1 MARSQHG
8 SHTGIWHDP
17 HRWQDATRRAAPSL
31 SRREWLGFAGV
42 AALVYAAGLRPAAG
56 QQAKRLFLRP
66 AEEQWL
72 AAAVDRILPRD
83 EWPSATEAGVLDY
96 LDFQLATDWG
106 GGQGLYR
113 QGPHRLGTESQGY
126 QLPYTPA
133 ELYRNVLASLAKE
146 PEFAGF
152 ATASAS
158 AQDEALTRLQ
168 KGDVMLGDVPG
179 RVFFD
184 ILRRDTIEGYLSD
197 PIHHGNRD
205 LIGWRMLGFPGAHAY
220 YLTEVDRFDLD
231 YRREPSG
238 VAARPS
244 AAPTTDRR
252 LHPSRPPGFSQTG
265 RP

>member
-1 MARSQHG
+1 MTDPQLWARA
-8 SHTGIWHDP
+8 
-17 HRWQDATRRAAPSL
+17 HRWQDAPMRSAISL

-42 AALVYAAGLRPAAG
+42 ATLVFAAGLRPAAG
-56 QQAKRLFLRP
+56 QEAKRLFLQP

-72 AAAVDRILPRD
+72 AAAVDRILPKD
-83 EWPSATEAGVLDY
+83 DWPSATEAGVLDY

-106 GGQGLYR
+106 HGQGLYQ
-113 QGPHRLGTESQGY
+113 QGPFQLGSKSQGY

-133 ELYRNVLASLAKE
+133 ELYRNVLATMAKE
-146 PEFAGF
+146 PSFAGF
-152 ATASAS
+152 ATAPPK

-168 KGDVMLGDVPG
+168 KGNVMLGDVPG
-179 RVFFD
+179 QVFFD

-197 PIHHGNRD
+197 PIHNGNRD
-205 LIGWRMLGFPGAHAY
+205 LVGWRMLGFPGAHAY

-231 YRREPSG
+231 YRRKPSG

-244 AAPTTDRR
+244 NDPTPLRAP
-252 LHPSRPPGFSQTG
+252 SASQPFGSSQAG